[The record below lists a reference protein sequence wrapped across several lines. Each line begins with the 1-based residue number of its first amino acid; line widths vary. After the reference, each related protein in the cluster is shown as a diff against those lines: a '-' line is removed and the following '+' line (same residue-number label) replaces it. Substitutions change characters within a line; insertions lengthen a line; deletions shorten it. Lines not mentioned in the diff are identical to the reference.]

1 MDILSWALRLRAEVC
16 QSSSERQRTHSPV
29 AQLTTGPGRVGPK
42 HTGGSPVPVVSYS
55 AAPLSS
61 LRPASHLS
69 GLPSAGGSSHSLHR
83 DDSTAPQ
90 CQILQSPAFTVTLS
104 RSWSLCRDTPDGGD
118 SRDSCQT
125 ETQQTEIL
133 LPILSVQPFFHDH
146 GSSVCPCRDRLAR
159 LSSPLCYAPCQ
170 VKLLFIKYCQLNT
183 FPTPARIM

>member
-1 MDILSWALRLRAEVC
+1 MRDREL
-16 QSSSERQRTHSPV
+16 THHSPV

-183 FPTPARIM
+183 FPTPARIMWRTQI